1 MTKNAAKILL
11 ESLQKVRQRS
21 FWRYLF
27 GSVLTHTI
35 RTNEPFNPI
44 FFGKEKIL
52 HYFCTHYGHLWK
64 YKYIKRQTSV
74 EEKMFNKI

>member
-21 FWRYLF
+21 FWRHLF
-27 GSVLTHTI
+27 GSVLTHAI

-44 FFGKEKIL
+44 FLGKKKYCITFVLIMGIFGNSN
-52 HYFCTHYGHLWK
+52 T
-64 YKYIKRQTSV
+64 
-74 EEKMFNKI
+74 

>member
-1 MTKNAAKILL
+1 MTKNEAKILL

-27 GSVLTHTI
+27 GSVLTHAI

-44 FFGKEKIL
+44 FLGKKNIAL
-52 HYFCTHYGHLWK
+52 LLYSLWASLEIQIHK
-64 YKYIKRQTSV
+64 ETKFRV
-74 EEKMFNKI
+74 EEKRVQ